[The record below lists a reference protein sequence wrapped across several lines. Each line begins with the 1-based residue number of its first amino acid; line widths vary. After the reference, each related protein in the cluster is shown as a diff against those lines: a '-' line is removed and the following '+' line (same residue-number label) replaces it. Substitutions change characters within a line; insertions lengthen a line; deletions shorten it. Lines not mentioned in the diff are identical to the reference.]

1 MKNFTGPRRAAVC
14 GALAATLASYL
25 SLPALAVETR
35 VWVQS
40 ELSDFERGTLQN
52 LSVRSDGRLIL
63 APEFKELLDAGVPY
77 LWSVVRDSKGTLYAA
92 GGAPTG
98 ATAKIFAI
106 RNGKAEVPAKAEGP
120 GKGDAQPKAFAE
132 IPGLE
137 IHVLAVDAKDN
148 LYAAVLPDAKIYRI
162 DSTGKSELFYDTKQ
176 KYVWAMAFDHAG
188 NLFVATGDN
197 GIVFKVTPDGKGSEF
212 FRTEETH
219 ARSLIVDK
227 SDNVIVGTEPS
238 GLVLRIS
245 PKGES
250 FVLFQTAK
258 REVTAVAERDG
269 VYFAAS
275 VGQKPVS
282 QSPAPAPALGP
293 SAPAGGLPR
302 LGAAQPGAATTPP
315 PPNPAPSVV
324 FPTNVSGGSDFY
336 RIEANGFAERLWS
349 SPTDVIYAIAFD
361 QKGTPLIGTGNKG
374 IIYRVDSDILST
386 RLLSAAPTQVTSF
399 AQGAKGMLYAVTAN
413 VGKVYSIGPGFEEK
427 GTLESEV
434 LDAGEF
440 TYWGKAHVKSD
451 LNGGTVQL
459 ESRSGN
465 LSRPQKNWTEW
476 SDVPVTA
483 NGGAVNSPAA
493 RFLQYRLT
501 LKRSAQAL
509 SPETTSVEV
518 AYQAK
523 NVAPKVRIVEV
534 ESPNYRLSSSSATL
548 ERITQPSGSPT
559 VLSLPPVGQK
569 KPASPGPSSDNA
581 GGVTLQYAKGWLTA
595 RWNATD
601 ENGDGL
607 IYKVEIRGKGEAAWR
622 LLKDKATERQWSWDG
637 GAFPDGEYELR
648 VTVSDAPT
656 NTPADALTSSLESD
670 LFTID
675 NTPPEILNGK
685 VTQGVITFTAK
696 DSLSWLDKAEYSVD
710 GGEWTLLEPVN
721 RVSDSP
727 MLDYKLTLPPTAG
740 TPRIVAIRVFDENDN
755 VVVTRYTVP

>member
-1 MKNFTGPRRAAVC
+1 MKNFTGLAPLAVRAA
-14 GALAATLASYL
+14 LAVTFAS
-25 SLPALAVETR
+25 SFSSPVLAVETH

-52 LSVRSDGRLIL
+52 LSVRSDGRLTL

-106 RNGKAEVPAKAEGP
+106 RNGQASAPAKA
-120 GKGDAQPKAFAE
+120 DAQVKAFAE

-137 IHVLAVDAKDN
+137 IHVLAVDEKDN

-162 DSTGKSELFYDTKQ
+162 DATGKSELFYDTKQ
-176 KYVWAMAFDHAG
+176 KYVWAMAFDHGG

-197 GIVFKVTPDGKGSEF
+197 GIVYKVTPDGHGSEF

-227 SDNVIVGTEPS
+227 NDNVIVGTEPS

-258 REVTAVAERDG
+258 REVTTVAEHDG

-282 QSPAPAPALGP
+282 QSPAPGPVLAPIAPA
-293 SAPAGGLPR
+293 AGALR
-302 LGAAQPGAATTPP
+302 TGAAQPGAATVPGP
-315 PPNPAPSVV
+315 APNPAPSVV
-324 FPTNVSGGSDFY
+324 FPSNVSGGSDFY
-336 RIEANGFAERLWS
+336 RIEGNGFAERLWS
-349 SPTDVIYAIAFD
+349 SPTEIVYAIGFD
-361 QKGTPLIGTGNKG
+361 REGKPLIGTGNKG

-386 RLLSAAPTQVTSF
+386 RLLSAAPTQVTGF

-413 VGKVYSIGPGFEEK
+413 VGKVYSIGPGFEGK

-440 TYWGKAHVKSD
+440 TYWGKAHVKSES
-451 LNGGTVQL
+451 NGGTVQL

-465 LSRPQKNWTEW
+465 LSRPQKNWSEW
-476 SDVPVTA
+476 SGVPVTA
-483 NGGAVNSPAA
+483 NGGAVSSPAA

-501 LKRSAQAL
+501 LKIGPQAA
-509 SPETTSVEV
+509 SPETTAVEV

-523 NVAPKVRIVEV
+523 NVAPKVRLVQVEAA
-534 ESPNYRLSSSSATL
+534 NYRLSSSVTL
-548 ERITQPSGSPT
+548 ERLVQPSGSPSI
-559 VLSLPPVGQK
+559 LSLPPLGQRK
-569 KPASPGPSSDNA
+569 TAAAAPVSDIA

-607 IYKVEIRGKGEAAWR
+607 IYKVEIRGAGEASWR
-622 LLKDKATERQWSWDG
+622 LLKDKVTERQLSWDG
-637 GAFPDGEYELR
+637 GAFPDGEYRLR
-648 VTVSDAPT
+648 VTASDAPT

-670 LFTID
+670 VFTID

-685 VTQGVITFTAK
+685 VTQGTIAFTAK
-696 DSLSWLDKAEYSVD
+696 DALSWLDKAEYSVN
-710 GGEWTLLEPVN
+710 GGEWTLLDPVN

-727 MLDYKLTLPPTAG
+727 VLDYKLTLPPG
-740 TPRIVAIRVFDENDN
+740 GDTPRIVAIRVFDENDN
-755 VVVTRYTVP
+755 VVVSRYTAP